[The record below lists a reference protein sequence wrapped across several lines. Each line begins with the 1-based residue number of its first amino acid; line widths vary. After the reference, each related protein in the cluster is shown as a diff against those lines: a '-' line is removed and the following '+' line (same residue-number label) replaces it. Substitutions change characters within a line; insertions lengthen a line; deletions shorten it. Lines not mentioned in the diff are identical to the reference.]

1 MPDTKLKTEDNIR
14 WNILEPDEEIV
25 AHLSEAGGFSNSI
38 SKVLVNRGYYDMDA
52 VEKFIFP
59 ALKFLYDPM
68 KLGGIVR
75 ASERILEAISKNEKI
90 VIHGDYDADGVTSTT
105 LLMRVLGKLDANVN
119 YFIPTRSE
127 QGYGL
132 KIENIRKLAA
142 ENTKVIITVDC
153 GITAIEPAKEA
164 AKLGIDL
171 IITDHHEPKVEEF
184 DEDFDIISNV
194 NLFEHAIE
202 TGTSKEKISA
212 FKHLLPDAC
221 AIINPKLGHYPF
233 SELAGVGVAFKLAHG
248 LVKLARKKRFKNA
261 DSVDLKKYLDIV
273 ALGTIADSVPLRDEN
288 RIIVKHGLK
297 VIAERKNPGFQ
308 KLMELA
314 NIKKLDARTVAFG
327 LAPRINAAG
336 RLADAGKAVELF
348 LTSNLA
354 DAEIIAGE
362 LDFLNKK
369 RQKIE
374 RNTLKKAIELFE
386 SSFDANMPS
395 NTKLPGGLHKYLP
408 NGPNIIVIASE
419 DWEPGVIGIVAS
431 RMVDRYYLPAVV
443 ISIKDKKGRGSC
455 RSTRDFHLYDALR
468 QCEDI
473 LENFGGHRF
482 AAGVTVSVNKIDA
495 LRKRLD
501 KIAKTTLTP
510 ESFVPVLD
518 IEAELKLA
526 DCTTEF
532 VENLEKFKPYGQ
544 NNPAPYFVIKGVK
557 LVDEP
562 KVLKEKHLKFTVM
575 QEGEYRDIIA
585 FNWAENAQ
593 KIVIWAK
600 FDIVVQPALNYFRG
614 RNQVELKLIDAK
626 ENCRL

>member
-1 MPDTKLKTEDNIR
+1 MANKKLKTEENIR
-14 WNILEPDEEIV
+14 WNLLKPDEKIV
-25 AHLSEAGGFSNSI
+25 AHLCEAGGFSDAVSR
-38 SKVLVNRGYYDMDA
+38 VLVNRGFFDMDA

-59 ALKFLYDPM
+59 SLKFLHDPM
-68 KLGGIVR
+68 KLGGISR
-75 ASERILEAISKNEKI
+75 AAERVLEAISKNEKI

-105 LLMRVLGKLDANVN
+105 LLMQVLEELGAKVS

-127 QGYGL
+127 HGYGL
-132 KIENIRKLAA
+132 RVETIRELARKNA
-142 ENTKVIITVDC
+142 KVIITVDC

-164 AKLGIDL
+164 IKLGIDL

-184 DEDFDIISNV
+184 DEEIDIPSNI
-194 NLFEHAIE
+194 NLFEQATE
-202 TGTSKEKISA
+202 TGEGKENISA
-212 FKHLLPDAC
+212 FKHLLPKAC

-233 SELAGVGVAFKLAHG
+233 SELAGVGVAFKFAHG
-248 LVKLARKKRFKNA
+248 LIKLAREKKISKA
-261 DSVDLKKYLDIV
+261 DSVDLKKYLDLV

-297 VIAERKNPGFQ
+297 IIGEKKNPGFQ
-308 KLMELA
+308 KLIELA
-314 NIKKLDARTVAFG
+314 NIKKLDARSVAFG

-336 RLADAGKAVELF
+336 RLSDARKAVELF
-348 LTSNLA
+348 LTTNLS
-354 DAEIIAGE
+354 DAEIIANE

-374 RNTLKKAIELFE
+374 RETFKKAIALFE
-386 SSFDANMPS
+386 SSFEAE
-395 NTKLPGGLHKYLP
+395 LPDSRILSGGLHKYLP
-408 NGPNIIVIASE
+408 DGPNVIVIASE

-431 RMVDRYYLPAVV
+431 RMVDRYYLPAVI
-443 ISIKDKKGRGSC
+443 ISVKDKKGRGSC

-468 QCEDI
+468 QCEDV
-473 LENFGGHRF
+473 LERFGGHRF
-482 AAGVTVSVNKIDA
+482 AAGISIAENKIDA
-495 LRKRLD
+495 LREKLN
-501 KIAKTTLTP
+501 KNAKTTLSP

-518 IEAELKLA
+518 VETELKLK

-532 VENLEKFKPYGQ
+532 VENLENFKPYGQ
-544 NNPAPYFVIKGVK
+544 NNPPPIFVIKGVK

-593 KIVIWAK
+593 KIVLWAK
-600 FDIVVQPALNYFRG
+600 FDVVVQPALNYFRG
-614 RNQVELKLIDAK
+614 VNQVELKLIDAK
-626 ENCRL
+626 DNC

>member
-1 MPDTKLKTEDNIR
+1 MPDNKIKTEENIR
-14 WNILEPDEEIV
+14 WNILKPDENIV
-25 AHLSEAGGFSNSI
+25 AHLCDAGGFSDAVSR
-38 SKVLVNRGYYDMDA
+38 VLVNRGFFDMDA

-59 ALKFLYDPM
+59 SLKFLHDPM
-68 KLGGIVR
+68 KLGGIAR
-75 ASERILEAISKNEKI
+75 ASERILEAISKKEKI

-105 LLMRVLGKLDANVN
+105 LLMRILGELGAKVS

-127 QGYGL
+127 HGYGL
-132 KIENIRKLAA
+132 KTETIRKLASKNA
-142 ENTKVIITVDC
+142 KVIITVDC

-164 AKLGIDL
+164 IKLGIDL
-171 IITDHHEPKVEEF
+171 IITDHHEPKIEEYNEEF
-184 DEDFDIISNV
+184 DIPTKI

-202 TGTSKEKISA
+202 NGITKESTST

-248 LVKLARKKRFKNA
+248 LIKLARERKFEKA
-261 DSVDLKKYLDIV
+261 ESIDLKKYLDIV

-297 VIAERKNPGFQ
+297 IIGERKNPGFQ

-314 NIKKLDARTVAFG
+314 NIKKLDARAVAFG

-348 LTSNLA
+348 LTPNIS

-374 RNTLKKAIELFE
+374 RETLKKAITLFE
-386 SSFDANMPS
+386 SSFEAD
-395 NTKLPGGLHKYLP
+395 LPDTRILSGGLHKYLP
-408 NGPNIIVIASE
+408 DGPNIIVIASE

-431 RMVDRYYLPAVV
+431 RMVDRYYLPAVI

-468 QCEDI
+468 QCEDL
-473 LENFGGHRF
+473 LERFGGHRF
-482 AAGVTVSVNKIDA
+482 AAGLTVSVNKIDA
-495 LRKRLD
+495 LREKLN
-501 KIAKTTLTP
+501 KNAAATLSP

-518 IEAELKLA
+518 IEAVLKLK
-526 DCTTEF
+526 DCTTDF

-544 NNPAPYFVIKGVK
+544 DNPPPLFVIKGVK

-575 QEGEYRDIIA
+575 QEGEYKDIIA

-593 KIVIWAK
+593 KIVLWAK
-600 FDIVVQPALNYFRG
+600 FDVVVQPATEALR
-614 RNQVELKLIDAK
+614 
-626 ENCRL
+626 